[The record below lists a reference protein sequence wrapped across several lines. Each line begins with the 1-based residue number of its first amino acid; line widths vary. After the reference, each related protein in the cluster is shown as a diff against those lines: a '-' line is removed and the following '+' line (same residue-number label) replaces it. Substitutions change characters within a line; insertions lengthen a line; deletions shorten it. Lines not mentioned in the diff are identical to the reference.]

1 MFNGTLSIHRY
12 LSVLPFILKTE
23 LQTKAS
29 KLVRYNFLER
39 IFGDER
45 GLLTAQVHGIFDY
58 FASFPLI
65 TKFKI
70 QTRRYGSEQF
80 GAVVVELIVNVE
92 E

>member
-23 LQTKAS
+23 LRTKAS
-29 KLVRYNFLER
+29 KLVQYNFPANFE
-39 IFGDER
+39 DER
-45 GLLTAQVHGIFDY
+45 GLLTPQLYRIFDD

-80 GAVVVELIVNVE
+80 GAVVVELIVNAE